1 MVGCVV
7 GGIFFAQMVCAT
19 VAHWAVPPMSG
30 VQRLPDARPDDGVA
44 GGAVRIVMA
53 KGEYEPGSFVLCA
66 DEDLRKV
73 ELEVGDLKNRT
84 GDIFPCNDQATGSMH
99 APMTELLKLVPI
111 VEHHQNPSQVFLLH
125 LPTSNHPLDTHF
137 AHRVQ
142 SRSAPLHKSRLS
154 PLSSRHKDLA

>member
-1 MVGCVV
+1 MVGCMV

-19 VAHWAVPPMSG
+19 VAHWVVPPMSG

-73 ELEVGDLKNRT
+73 ELEVGEQDGRRFSE
-84 GDIFPCNDQATGSMH
+84 GRP
-99 APMTELLKLVPI
+99 
-111 VEHHQNPSQVFLLH
+111 
-125 LPTSNHPLDTHF
+125 
-137 AHRVQ
+137 
-142 SRSAPLHKSRLS
+142 
-154 PLSSRHKDLA
+154 